1 MNVETIMKQLEAMGS
16 EQTRKTFSRHGA
28 PAKMFGVKVGDMKTI
43 VKQVKKNHELSL
55 KLYDTG
61 NSDAMY
67 LAGLI
72 ADEAKI
78 TAADLERWV
87 KKAPWYM
94 ISEYTVAWIAAE
106 SKHGWALAQ
115 KWIDSP
121 DEQVATAGWS
131 TLANWVSLKPDSE
144 LDLPVLKKLL
154 ARVEKNVHKEQNRVR
169 YTMNNFVIAVG
180 SYVTALNAEAKKV
193 AAKIGEVSVDMGGTA
208 CKVPLATEYIA
219 KVESMGRVG
228 KKRKMARC

>member
-55 KLYDTG
+55 KLYETG

-78 TAADLERWV
+78 TAADLERWA
-87 KKAPWYM
+87 KKAPWHM
-94 ISEYTVAWIAAE
+94 ISEYTVAWVAAE

-121 DEQVATAGWS
+121 VEQVATAGWS

-144 LDLPVLKKLL
+144 LDLPELKKLL
-154 ARVEKNVHKEQNRVR
+154 ARVEKSVHKEQNRVR